1 MSKVTKAIEITDA
14 KIQYVSLV
22 DKAANLKQFLVTKQA
37 DGKAQFSTYSRI
49 LKVDADTHYITGIV
63 YEPMAEDAHGNFMT
77 AEEIQKAAYY
87 FAKNGDKID
96 LQHSFETCD
105 GLTVVENYIAPCDL
119 TIGDT
124 QITKG
129 TWLITVECANDDVW
143 QAIQKGELTGFSMGG
158 FGKYSEEDV
167 DLEETVQK
175 GQTPAPEAQPAAP
188 DAPEAEKKSLLK
200 KLGEFF
206 GFDVVEKGAVA
217 NLYETRAKADKFWDA
232 FWSLEDVLY
241 HYDWD
246 TERYIF
252 VSDPAILREA
262 LTEFSEIIT
271 EILAEPDDTIT
282 KAVALA
288 FTPEGNA
295 LSEETSARLGGI
307 TKAISQV
314 REAKPIKKEE
324 TDMDE
329 KKLAE
334 IMKNVLVEAGLIK
347 KAEETPAAPQAAP
360 VAELQ
365 EGVDV
370 TAEVEKAVRKALVE
384 AGIIEEEP
392 EPEDT
397 DIEAV
402 VQKAVE
408 KAVADA
414 IEPMRKA
421 FGIPSNLNDAGNGKV
436 LKNEQH
442 YLHGIL

>member
-1 MSKVTKAIEITDA
+1 MRKVTKAIEITDA

-37 DGKAQFSTYSRI
+37 DGKAQFSTYSKI
-49 LKVDADTHYITGIV
+49 LKVDAATHYITGIV

-96 LQHSFETCD
+96 LQHSFESCD

-119 TIGDT
+119 TIGDA

-143 QAIQKGELTGFSMGG
+143 QAIEKGELTGFSMGG

-175 GQTPAPEAQPAAP
+175 GQTPAPEAAPAAP
-188 DAPEAEKKSLLK
+188 DVPEAEKKSLLK
-200 KLGEFF
+200 RLSEFF
-206 GFDVVEKGAVA
+206 GFEGYEVVEKGAVA
-217 NLYETRAKADKFWDA
+217 DLYESRAKADKFWDA

-246 TERYIF
+246 TDRYIF
-252 VSDPAILREA
+252 VSDPAIVREA
-262 LTEFSEIIT
+262 LTEFSTILT
-271 EILAEPDDTIT
+271 DILAEPDDTIV
-282 KAVALA
+282 KSVALA

-307 TKAISQV
+307 TKTLSQI
-314 REAKPIKKEE
+314 REGRPIVKEE
-324 TDMDE
+324 NDMDE
-329 KKLAE
+329 KKMAE

-347 KAEETPAAPQAAP
+347 KAEETPAAPAAAP
-360 VAELQ
+360 Q
-365 EGVDV
+365 DGIDI
-370 TAEVEKAVRKALVE
+370 TAEVEKAVRKALVD
-384 AGIIEEEP
+384 AGVIEEEP
-392 EPEDT
+392 TPEEPSLEDT
-397 DIEAV
+397 

-408 KAVADA
+408 QAVANA
-414 IEPMRKA
+414 VEPLRKA
-421 FGIPSNLNDAGNGKV
+421 FGVPSNLNNAGNGGIQ
-436 LKNEQH
+436 KNEQH